1 MSSGQ
6 VCCCAWLRH
15 AKTPVGE
22 AGTTFQKMISR
33 LFEVEKDGLMILKK
47 PFFQSSRRHS
57 MYAIYA
63 IDPQNH
69 PWPDRQSYGSPISR
83 VWESVASHFIL
94 PDSTARSSRTLQRHT
109 GRFSAL
115 GSPLLD
121 FLSNGFR
128 QGFVALNPRLQP
140 RHHRLPPF
148 PQEGLGRR
156 GLKIRTESTEW
167 EEFDSKSL
175 HHFLDLF
182 AAKGSLKG

>member
-128 QGFVALNPRLQP
+128 PRLRSSQSAAP
-140 RHHRLPPF
+140 ASTPSSATVPA
-148 PQEGLGRR
+148 RR
-156 GLKIRTESTEW
+156 PWTQGVE
-167 EEFDSKSL
+167 D
-175 HHFLDLF
+175 
-182 AAKGSLKG
+182 